1 MLLEFYDIPVKLH
14 GKKIHLIEEPK
25 CIYSMSFPEAIDM
38 DEFEEKFNDA
48 LMNDI
53 RIDENFD
60 LDKMYFIIEGHEN
73 PYGVIS
79 LHKGYTFIDCPEHNE
94 RVIMKCGFPEM
105 KCYIEGEE

>member
-1 MLLEFYDIPVKLH
+1 MLLEFYDIPVKFV
-14 GKKIHLIEEPK
+14 GKKVYLIDQPE
-25 CIYSMSFPEAIDM
+25 CIYSMSFSEAIDM
-38 DEFEEKFNDA
+38 DEFKERFNDA

-60 LDKMYFIIEGHEN
+60 LDRMYFIIEGHEN

-79 LHKGYTFIDCPEHNE
+79 LHKGYTFIEGANRNE
-94 RVIMKCGFPEM
+94 RVIIKCGFPEM